1 MSICIDAGAYY
12 GCIFG
17 PVHEIADTR
26 NTHGFISVRVP
37 SVPLKDKPS
46 VQLIWLNVHSCRK
59 KGFTAFERISENIV
73 SKWQANGWQ
82 DCWIRT
88 QFSKTF
94 SPYCNVA
101 VEVLIP
107 RVLIVNH
114 GFLLHNCIRTDS
126 EKWQS
131 NTKCYQSN
139 AKQLGVLNC
148 FK

>member
-46 VQLIWLNVHSCRK
+46 VQLIWLNVHSRRK

-88 QFSKTF
+88 
-94 SPYCNVA
+94 
-101 VEVLIP
+101 
-107 RVLIVNH
+107 
-114 GFLLHNCIRTDS
+114 
-126 EKWQS
+126 
-131 NTKCYQSN
+131 
-139 AKQLGVLNC
+139 
-148 FK
+148 